1 MREVLVAAGSNVEP
15 VRHLSRAVRAMSARF
30 PGLRL
35 SRAYRN
41 KAVGFEGEDFVNLVA
56 AFETALPPRAVLE
69 ILHAIE
75 ADCGRARKAPKWAPR
90 TMDLDLLLFGE
101 LQLDEPGLRLPR
113 PDLLKRPYMLGPA
126 AEVAPHAVHPVEQET
141 LAELWSRFEREAQA
155 RGVHE
160 LIPVALEPAR
170 P

>member
-1 MREVLVAAGSNVEP
+1 MREVLVAAGSNVDP
-15 VRHLSRAVRAMSARF
+15 VRHLARAARAMAARF

-41 KAVGFEGEDFVNLVA
+41 KAVGFVGEDFVNLVA
-56 AFETALPPRAVLE
+56 AFETELSPREVLG
-69 ILHAIE
+69 ILHGIE
-75 ADCGRARKAPKWAPR
+75 AECGRTREAPKWAPR
-90 TMDLDLLLFGE
+90 TMDLDLLLFGD

-126 AEVAPHAVHPVEQET
+126 AEVAPDAVHPVEQAT
-141 LAELWSRFEREAQA
+141 LSELWLRFERDAQA
-155 RGVHE
+155 KGVHE
-160 LIPVALEPAR
+160 LIPVSLEPAR